1 MRRTLL
7 IACFA
12 LWACEENLDAA
23 TPEGA
28 LHQLRDAVLAK
39 DADGLLGH
47 TSAQTHSSLAE
58 LHTLLKEQRQTI
70 ADRYPAEHQ
79 GAAHTAYPPGAL
91 EAADTGA
98 LFQALIKPQL
108 AALEV
113 SDGLRFGLTVMG
125 APTVSGTHATVNTQS
140 GETVDFVLE
149 DGKWVT
155 TTFERTLA
163 RNLERARQHQQT
175 ITENLKVFEE
185 LKRREAAKKAKE
197 AEAAP
202 PSAEAPA
209 SQAAPT
215 QSP

>member
-1 MRRTLL
+1 MRRIV
-7 IACFA
+7 IACFL

-28 LHQLRDAVLAK
+28 LHQLRDAVLAR
-39 DADGLLGH
+39 DVDGLLSRS
-47 TSAQTHSSLAE
+47 SAQTHATLAE

-70 ADRYPAEHQ
+70 TDRYPAEHQ
-79 GAAHTAYPPGAL
+79 GPARTAFPAGVL

-98 LFQALIKPQL
+98 LFRVLVQPQL
-108 AALEV
+108 EALEP
-113 SDGLRFGLTVMG
+113 SDGLRFGLTSMG
-125 APTVSGTHATVNTQS
+125 KPSIHGDRATVNTQS
-140 GETVDFVLE
+140 GESLDFVLE
-149 DGKWVT
+149 DGRWVT

-163 RNLERARQHQQT
+163 RNLERAKQHQQI

-209 SQAAPT
+209 SAAAPT